1 MKMRKL
7 LFTSESVTKGHP
19 DKMCDII
26 SDAILDS
33 YLRQDPDSRVACEVA
48 VTTGIVMVMGEITS
62 TATVDIAEDVRNT
75 IREIGYVSKECGF
88 DADTCAVIQAIDKQS
103 ADISLGV
110 NRKEQSGEER
120 IGAGDQGLVFG
131 YANNQTKEY
140 MPLPI
145 MLANRLVRK
154 LDEVRK
160 QGVIDY
166 LYPDGK
172 SQVTVEY
179 DENGKAKRIDT
190 VVISAQHRAEVE
202 QEQIYEDIRNYV
214 ITPALPANFVD
225 ENTKILVNP
234 TGRFVIGGP
243 HGDTGLTGRKI
254 IVDTYGG
261 YGHHGGGA
269 FSGKD
274 YTKVDRSA
282 SYAARYLAKNIV
294 AAELATECEI
304 QLAYAIGVEKPV
316 SIYVNTY
323 GTGIISDREIE
334 QFIDN
339 TFDFSPNGIIKKFN
353 LKNVCYKETA
363 AYGHFGRSDVDF
375 AWERLDEVEC
385 FRSLWK

>member
-1 MKMRKL
+1 MRKL

-33 YLRQDPDSRVACEVA
+33 YLRQDPNSRVACEVA

-62 TATVDIAEDVRNT
+62 TAIVDIAEVVRNT

-110 NRKEQSGEER
+110 NRKEKSGEER

-131 YANNQTKEY
+131 YANSQTKEY

-145 MLANRLVRK
+145 MLASKLVRQ
-154 LDEVRK
+154 LDKVRK
-160 QGVIDY
+160 QGVVDY

-179 DENGKAKRIDT
+179 DEEGKAKRIDT
-190 VVISAQHRAEVE
+190 VVISVQHRAEVE
-202 QEQIYEDIRNYV
+202 QGQIYEDIKKYV
-214 ITPALPANFVD
+214 ISSALPAGLVD

-294 AAELATECEI
+294 AAELAAECEI
-304 QLAYAIGVEKPV
+304 QLAYAIGVEKPI

-323 GTGIISDREIE
+323 GTGKISDREIE
-334 QFIDN
+334 QFIEN
-339 TFDFSPNGIIKKFN
+339 TFDLSPNGIIKKFN
-353 LKNVCYKETA
+353 LKNACYKKTA
-363 AYGHFGRSDVDF
+363 SYGHFGRSDVDF
-375 AWERLDEVEC
+375 SWERLDEVEC

>member
-1 MKMRKL
+1 MRKK

-62 TATVDIAEDVRNT
+62 TGTVDIAEVVRNT

-88 DADTCAVIQAIDKQS
+88 DADTCSIIQAVDKQS

-145 MLANRLVRK
+145 ILASKLVRQM
-154 LDEVRK
+154 DEVRK

-179 DENGKAKRIDT
+179 DEKENAKRIDT

-202 QEQIYEDIRNYV
+202 QKQIYEDIKNYV
-214 ITPALPANFVD
+214 ITPTLPADFLD

-254 IVDTYGG
+254 IADTYGG
-261 YGHHGGGA
+261 YGRHGGGA

-304 QLAYAIGVEKPV
+304 QIAYAIGVEKPV
-316 SIYVNTY
+316 SIYVNTF
-323 GTGIISDREIE
+323 GTGKISDQEIE
-334 QFIDN
+334 QFLEN

-353 LKNVCYKETA
+353 LKDACYKDTA
-363 AYGHFGRSDVDF
+363 SYGHFGRSDVDF
-375 AWERLDEVEC
+375 AWERLDEVKY
-385 FRSLWK
+385 FRSFWQ

>member
-1 MKMRKL
+1 MGRL

-48 VTTGIVMVMGEITS
+48 TTTGIVMVMGEITS
-62 TATVDIAEDVRNT
+62 TAIVDIAEVVRNT

-103 ADISLGV
+103 TDISLGV
-110 NRKEQSGEER
+110 NRKEKSGKEL

-145 MLANRLVRK
+145 MLASKLVRK

-160 QGVIDY
+160 QGIVDY

-179 DENGKAKRIDT
+179 DEEGNAKRIDT
-190 VVISAQHRAEVE
+190 VVISTQHKAGVE
-202 QEQIYEDIRNYV
+202 QEQIYEDIKKYV
-214 ITPALPANFVD
+214 ILSTLPAAFVD
-225 ENTKILVNP
+225 DNTRILVNP

-282 SYAARYLAKNIV
+282 SYAARYFAKNIV
-294 AAELATECEI
+294 AAELAEECEI
-304 QLAYAIGVEKPV
+304 HLAYAIGVDNPV

-323 GTGIISDREIE
+323 VTGKI
-334 QFIDN
+334 
-339 TFDFSPNGIIKKFN
+339 
-353 LKNVCYKETA
+353 
-363 AYGHFGRSDVDF
+363 
-375 AWERLDEVEC
+375 
-385 FRSLWK
+385 

>member
-1 MKMRKL
+1 MGRV

-48 VTTGIVMVMGEITS
+48 TTTGIVMVMGEITS
-62 TATVDIAEDVRNT
+62 TAIVDIVEVVRNT

-103 ADISLGV
+103 TDISLGV
-110 NRKEQSGEER
+110 NRKEKSGKEL

-145 MLANRLVRK
+145 MLASKLVRK

-160 QGVIDY
+160 QGIVDY

-179 DENGKAKRIDT
+179 DEEGNAKRIDT
-190 VVISAQHRAEVE
+190 VVISTQHKAGVE
-202 QEQIYEDIRNYV
+202 QEQIYEDIKKYV
-214 ITPALPANFVD
+214 ILSTLPAAFVD
-225 ENTKILVNP
+225 DNTRILVNP

-282 SYAARYLAKNIV
+282 SYAARYFAKNIV
-294 AAELATECEI
+294 AAELAEECEI
-304 QLAYAIGVEKPV
+304 QLAYAIGVENPV

-323 GTGIISDREIE
+323 GTGKISDREIE
-334 QFIDN
+334 YFIEN
-339 TFDFSPNGIIKKFN
+339 TFDLSPNGIIEKFN
-353 LKNVCYKETA
+353 LKNTCYKETA
-363 AYGHFGRSDVDF
+363 SYGHFGRSVVDF
-375 AWERLDEVEC
+375 SWERLDEVEHFC
-385 FRSLWK
+385 SLWK

>member
-1 MKMRKL
+1 MRRL
-7 LFTSESVTKGHP
+7 LFTSEAVTKGHP

-33 YLRQDPDSRVACEVA
+33 FLQQDPDSRVACEVA

-62 TATVDIAEDVRNT
+62 RAMVDIVEVVRNT

-88 DADTCAVIQAIDKQS
+88 DADTCAIIQAIDKQS
-103 ADISLGV
+103 TDISLGV
-110 NRKEQSGEER
+110 NRKAEDGEER

-145 MLANRLVRK
+145 MLASKLVRK

-160 QGVIDY
+160 HDILEY
-166 LYPDGK
+166 IYPDGK
-172 SQVTVEY
+172 SQITVEY
-179 DENGKAKRIDT
+179 DEEGNAKRIDT
-190 VVISAQHRAEVE
+190 VVISTQHKAGIE
-202 QEQIYEDIRNYV
+202 QEQIYEDIKKYV
-214 ITPALPANFVD
+214 ISSVLPASLVD
-225 ENTKILVNP
+225 DNTKILVNP

-261 YGHHGGGA
+261 YAHHGGGA

-282 SYAARYLAKNIV
+282 SYMARYLAKNIV
-294 AAELATECEI
+294 ASGLSTECEI
-304 QLAYAIGVEKPV
+304 QLAYAIGIEEPV

-323 GTGIISDREIE
+323 GTGRISDEVIE
-334 QFIDN
+334 QFIEKS
-339 TFDFSPNGIIKKFN
+339 FDLSPNGIIKKFN
-353 LKNVCYKETA
+353 LKNISYKETA
-363 AYGHFGRSDVDF
+363 SYGHFGRSDLDLG
-375 AWERLDEVEC
+375 WERLDDVER
-385 FRSLWK
+385 FHSLWE